1 MKKAVSLLL
10 TLFLALGLC
19 TAAWA
24 TEGQDGAD
32 SASGPVEVWTG
43 YSGTKVSSHATIKEA
58 VNALSDNKWI
68 VINGDYTLDEN
79 FAIPAGVALDVASG
93 ATLTVKEGVTLTVA
107 ANAKRLAVRDDGT
120 LVNNG
125 TILVCGTD
133 YNNGKVMVQD
143 GGTFDIN
150 TLSVPE
156 GYVLDKNGSNY
167 FAAIAVWEITYADG
181 TVKQAGD
188 LTNMEGAKSAKLLR
202 DLADFA
208 RAFSST
214 DKLADGFVLD
224 LGGHTLSS
232 KQNTTIKMAMLDI
245 SVPMTIQNGTVKYVS
260 DNGTGAMM
268 TSADVTIASDVTI
281 DGGIGYGIWT
291 SGYEHT
297 LTVNGTVKSNGAY
310 AIASNG
316 KEDGGLIAEC
326 DIVVNDGAKIEAPEG
341 IAIYHPEKGTVTING
356 GTISGHT
363 GVQLCA
369 GKLVVNGGA
378 ITSTGNNMD
387 ATGSQN
393 AIPDGAAISVID
405 RDYPGGTPSLEIN
418 GGTARATGT
427 NALAVKAYDYK
438 DNKVAE
444 WVNAKDHVEI
454 SGGTFSTDPTAFV
467 APSIPV
473 AKVPSDYVV
482 GGKNIADEANSG
494 KDVTVIKSGAITG
507 VKGGVTIKAAVEG
520 VTINSVAVGAG
531 KTYTV
536 PVRYYYYNP
545 SSTDTKKDEGKA
557 SPKTFDAG
565 MGAYAVSAL
574 LSLTGMAWL
583 GGRRTH

>member
-1 MKKAVSLLL
+1 M
-10 TLFLALGLC
+10 
-19 TAAWA
+19 
-24 TEGQDGAD
+24 
-32 SASGPVEVWTG
+32 
-43 YSGTKVSSHATIKEA
+43 TI
-58 VNALSDNKWI
+58 
-68 VINGDYTLDEN
+68 
-79 FAIPAGVALDVASG
+79 P
-93 ATLTVKEGVTLTVA
+93 EGVTLTVA
-107 ANAKRLAVRDDGT
+107 ANAKRLGVREGAT
-120 LVNNG
+120 LVNHG
-125 TILVCGTD
+125 TVLVCGTD
-133 YNNGKVMVQD
+133 YSNGKVTLFD
-143 GGTFDIN
+143 GCTADVN
-150 TLSVPE
+150 SLSVPN
-156 GYVLDKNGSNY
+156 GYMLEKSNNSY

-188 LTNMEGAKSAKLLR
+188 LTNIEGAKSAKLLR

-224 LGGHTLSS
+224 LGGHTLSG
-232 KQNTTIKMAMLDI
+232 KQTATSEVLRI
-245 SVPMTIQNGTVKYVS
+245 SVPMTIQNGTIKYMS
-260 DNGTGAMM
+260 GNGKGAMM

-297 LTVNGTVKSNGAY
+297 LTVNGTVKSNGSY
-310 AIASNG
+310 AITGNG
-316 KEDGGLIAEC
+316 KDDTGYIDDC
-326 DIVVNDGAKIEAPEG
+326 NITVNEGATIQAPNG
-341 IAIYHPEKGTVTING
+341 IGIYHPEKGSVTING
-356 GTISGHT
+356 GTISGHS

-387 ATGSQN
+387 AAGSQN

-405 RDYPGGTPSLEIN
+405 RNYPGGTPSLEIN
-418 GGTARATGT
+418 GGTVRATGA

-520 VTINSVAVGAG
+520 VTVNNVTVPTGGAG
-531 KTYTV
+531 YTV
-536 PVRYYYYNP
+536 PRTYYYYP
-545 SSTDTKKDEGKA
+545 AASTGDNKTT

-583 GGRRTH
+583 GGRRTR

>member
-1 MKKAVSLLL
+1 MVNG
-10 TLFLALGLC
+10 TL
-19 TAAWA
+19 
-24 TEGQDGAD
+24 
-32 SASGPVEVWTG
+32 SG
-43 YSGTKVSSHATIKEA
+43 
-58 VNALSDNKWI
+58 NAL
-68 VINGDYTLDEN
+68 
-79 FAIPAGVALDVASG
+79 
-93 ATLTVKEGVTLTVA
+93 TVP
-107 ANAKRLAVRDDGT
+107 DGYM
-120 LVNNG
+120 LEKSNN
-125 TILVCGTD
+125 
-133 YNNGKVMVQD
+133 
-143 GGTFDIN
+143 
-150 TLSVPE
+150 S
-156 GYVLDKNGSNY
+156 Y

-245 SVPMTIQNGTVKYVS
+245 SVPMTIQNGTVKYIS
-260 DNGTGAMM
+260 NNGDYGAVK
-268 TSADVTIASDVTI
+268 TLADVTIASDVTI
-281 DGGIGYGIWT
+281 DGGVGYGIWT
-291 SGYEHT
+291 SGYGHT
-297 LTVNGTVKSNGAY
+297 LTVNGTVKSEGAY

-418 GGTARATGT
+418 GGTVRATGT

-438 DNKVAE
+438 NNKVAE

-454 SGGTFSTDPTAFV
+454 SSGTFSTDPTAFV
-467 APSIPV
+467 ATGIPV

-482 GGKNIADEANSG
+482 GGKNVADEANSG

-520 VTINSVAVGAG
+520 VTVNNVAVPTGDTG
-531 KTYTV
+531 YTV
-536 PVRYYYYNP
+536 PRTYYYYP
-545 SSTDTKKDEGKA
+545 SASTGDNKTT

>member
-32 SASGPVEVWTG
+32 SASRPVEVWTG
-43 YSGTKVSSHATIKEA
+43 YSGTKVSSYATITEA
-58 VNALSDNKWI
+58 VQNLGEYKWI
-68 VINGDYTLDEN
+68 VIGGDYTLDEN

-107 ANAKRLAVRDDGT
+107 ATAKRLGVREGAT
-120 LVNNG
+120 LVNHG

-133 YNNGKVMVQD
+133 YSNGKVTLFD
-143 GGTFDIN
+143 GCTADVN
-150 TLSVPE
+150 SLSVPS
-156 GYVLDKNGSNY
+156 GYMLEKNGNSY
-167 FAAIAVWEITYADG
+167 YAAKALYEFTYPDG
-181 TVKQAGD
+181 TTLLSAEKGR
-188 LTNMEGAKSAKLLR
+188 MEGAICMKLL
-202 DLADFA
+202 DNETGSLAI
-208 RAFSST
+208 
-214 DKLADGFVLD
+214 GNVGENFVLD
-224 LGGHTLSS
+224 LNGYMFSGTAESTSNTIMVIS
-232 KQNTTIKMAMLDI
+232 KQITIK
-245 SVPMTIQNGTVKYVS
+245 NGTVKYAS
-260 DNGTGAMM
+260 STKGCGAILMGGN
-268 TSADVTIASDVTI
+268 AVVTIASDVVI
-281 DGGIGYGIWT
+281 DGGEGYGVFTQGT
-291 SGYEHT
+291 SQ
-297 LTVNGTVKSNGAY
+297 LTVNGTVKSNGSY
-310 AIASNG
+310 AITGNG
-316 KEDGGLIAEC
+316 NDDTGYIDDC
-326 DIVVNDGAKIEAPEG
+326 NITVNEGATIQAPNG
-341 IAIYHPEKGTVTING
+341 IGIYHPEKGTVTING

-378 ITSTGNNMD
+378 ITSSGDNLD
-387 ATGSQN
+387 AAGSQN

-405 RDYPGGTPSLEIN
+405 RNYPGGTPSLEIN
-418 GGTARATGT
+418 GGTVRATGA

-520 VTINSVAVGAG
+520 VTVNNVTVPTGGAG
-531 KTYTV
+531 YTV
-536 PVRYYYYNP
+536 PRTYYYYP
-545 SSTDTKKDEGKA
+545 AASTGDNKTT

-583 GGRRTH
+583 GGRRTR

>member
-1 MKKAVSLLL
+1 M
-10 TLFLALGLC
+10 
-19 TAAWA
+19 
-24 TEGQDGAD
+24 
-32 SASGPVEVWTG
+32 
-43 YSGTKVSSHATIKEA
+43 TI
-58 VNALSDNKWI
+58 
-68 VINGDYTLDEN
+68 
-79 FAIPAGVALDVASG
+79 P
-93 ATLTVKEGVTLTVA
+93 EGVTLTVA
-107 ANAKRLAVRDDGT
+107 ANAKRLGVREGAT
-120 LVNNG
+120 LVNHG
-125 TILVCGTD
+125 TVLVCGTD
-133 YNNGKVMVQD
+133 YSNGKVTLFD
-143 GGTFDIN
+143 GCTADVN
-150 TLSVPE
+150 SLSVPN
-156 GYVLDKNGSNY
+156 GYMLDKNGSNY
-167 FAAIAVWEITYADG
+167 FATIAVWEITYADG

-214 DKLADGFVLD
+214 NKLADGFVLD

-310 AIASNG
+310 AITGNG
-316 KEDGGLIAEC
+316 KDDAGYIDDC
-326 DIVVNDGAKIEAPEG
+326 NITVNDGATIQAPNG
-341 IAIYHPEKGTVTING
+341 IGIYHPEKGTVTING

-378 ITSTGNNMD
+378 ITSSGDNLD
-387 ATGSQN
+387 AAGSQN

-405 RDYPGGTPSLEIN
+405 RNYP
-418 GGTARATGT
+418 
-427 NALAVKAYDYK
+427 
-438 DNKVAE
+438 
-444 WVNAKDHVEI
+444 
-454 SGGTFSTDPTAFV
+454 GGTFSTDPTAFV

-520 VTINSVAVGAG
+520 VTVNNVTVPTGGAG
-531 KTYTV
+531 YTV
-536 PVRYYYYNP
+536 PRTYYYYP
-545 SSTDTKKDEGKA
+545 AASTGDNKTT

-583 GGRRTH
+583 GGRRTR

>member
-167 FAAIAVWEITYADG
+167 FATEESKALFKVVYKDG
-181 TVKQAGD
+181 TEIKTAD
-188 LTNMEGAKSAKLLR
+188 ISNKTKAKSVTLLG
-202 DLADFA
+202 DVSDFA
-208 RAFSST
+208 GSFGPT
-214 DKLADGFVLD
+214 DELADGFVLD
-224 LGGHTLSS
+224 LGGHTLSG
-232 KQNTTIKMAMLDI
+232 KQTATSEVLRI
-245 SVPMTIQNGTVKYVS
+245 SVPMTIQNGTIKYMS
-260 DNGTGAMM
+260 GNGTGAMM

-291 SGYEHT
+291 SGYGHT

-310 AIASNG
+310 AITGNG
-316 KEDGGLIAEC
+316 SDDTGYVDDCNIT
-326 DIVVNDGAKIEAPEG
+326 VNDGATIQAPNG
-341 IAIYHPEKGTVTING
+341 IGIYHPEKGTVTING

-378 ITSTGNNMD
+378 ITSSGENHD

-405 RDYPGGTPSLEIN
+405 RNYPGGTPSLEIN
-418 GGTARATGT
+418 GGTVRATGA

-454 SGGTFSTDPTAFV
+454 SGGTFSTDPAAYV
-467 APSIPV
+467 APGIPV

-520 VTINSVAVGAG
+520 VTVNNVTVPTGGAG
-531 KTYTV
+531 YTV
-536 PVRYYYYNP
+536 PRTYYYYP
-545 SSTDTKKDEGKA
+545 SASTGDNKTT

-583 GGRRTH
+583 GGRRTR

>member
-32 SASGPVEVWTG
+32 SAPGPVEVWTG

-188 LTNMEGAKSAKLLR
+188 LTNMEGVKSAKLLR
-202 DLADFA
+202 DLVDFA
-208 RAFSST
+208 RTFSST

-291 SGYEHT
+291 SGYGHT

-310 AIASNG
+310 AITGNG
-316 KEDGGLIAEC
+316 SDDTGYVDDCNIT
-326 DIVVNDGAKIEAPEG
+326 VNDGAAIQAPNG
-341 IAIYHPEKGTVTING
+341 IGIYHPEKGTVTING

-378 ITSTGNNMD
+378 ITSSGENHD

-405 RDYPGGTPSLEIN
+405 RNYPGGTPSLEIN
-418 GGTARATGT
+418 GGTVRATGA

-467 APSIPV
+467 ATGIPV

-520 VTINSVAVGAG
+520 VTVNNVAVPTGDTG
-531 KTYTV
+531 YTV
-536 PVRYYYYNP
+536 PRAYYYYP
-545 SSTDTKKDEGKA
+545 AASTGDNKTT

-565 MGAYAVSAL
+565 LGAYAVSAL

-583 GGRRTH
+583 GGRRTR

>member
-32 SASGPVEVWTG
+32 GASGPVEVWTG

-58 VNALSDNKWI
+58 VQNLGEYKWI

-79 FAIPAGVALDVASG
+79 FTIPAGVALDVASG

-107 ANAKRLAVRDDGT
+107 ASAKRLAVRDDGT

-245 SVPMTIQNGTVKYVS
+245 SVPMTIQNGTVKYIS
-260 DNGTGAMM
+260 NNGDYGAVK
-268 TSADVTIASDVTI
+268 TLADVTIASDVTI
-281 DGGIGYGIWT
+281 DGGVGYGIWT
-291 SGYEHT
+291 SGYGHT

-310 AIASNG
+310 AITGNG
-316 KEDGGLIAEC
+316 SESGGEVNEC
-326 DIVVNDGAKIEAPEG
+326 NITVNEGATIQAPNG
-341 IAIYHPEKGTVTING
+341 IGIYHPEKGTVIING

-405 RDYPGGTPSLEIN
+405 RNYPGGTPSLEIN
-418 GGTARATGT
+418 GGTVRATGA

-467 APSIPV
+467 APSIPA
-473 AKVPSDYVV
+473 AKVPGDYVV

-494 KDVTVIKSGAITG
+494 KDVTVVKPGAITG

-520 VTINSVAVGAG
+520 VTVNNVAVPAG
-531 KTYTV
+531 DTGYTV
-536 PVRYYYYNP
+536 PRTYYYYP
-545 SSTDTKKDEGKA
+545 SASTGDNKTT
-557 SPKTFDAG
+557 SPKTFDTG
-565 MGAYAVSAL
+565 MGIYAASAL

-583 GGRRTH
+583 GGKRNH

>member
-1 MKKAVSLLL
+1 MVNG
-10 TLFLALGLC
+10 TL
-19 TAAWA
+19 
-24 TEGQDGAD
+24 
-32 SASGPVEVWTG
+32 SG
-43 YSGTKVSSHATIKEA
+43 
-58 VNALSDNKWI
+58 NAL
-68 VINGDYTLDEN
+68 
-79 FAIPAGVALDVASG
+79 
-93 ATLTVKEGVTLTVA
+93 TVP
-107 ANAKRLAVRDDGT
+107 DGYM
-120 LVNNG
+120 LEKSNN
-125 TILVCGTD
+125 
-133 YNNGKVMVQD
+133 
-143 GGTFDIN
+143 
-150 TLSVPE
+150 S
-156 GYVLDKNGSNY
+156 Y

-224 LGGHTLSS
+224 LGGHTLSG
-232 KQNTTIKMAMLDI
+232 KQTATSEVLRI
-245 SVPMTIQNGTVKYVS
+245 SAPMTIQNGTVKYVS

-291 SGYEHT
+291 SGYGHT
-297 LTVNGTVKSNGAY
+297 LTVNGTVKSNGSY
-310 AIASNG
+310 AITGNG
-316 KEDGGLIAEC
+316 NDDTGYIDDC
-326 DIVVNDGAKIEAPEG
+326 NITVNEGATIQAPNG
-341 IAIYHPEKGTVTING
+341 IGIYHPEKGTVTING

-378 ITSTGNNMD
+378 ITSAGNNMD
-387 ATGSQN
+387 AAGSQN

-405 RDYPGGTPSLEIN
+405 RNYPGGTPSLEIN
-418 GGTARATGT
+418 GGTVRATGT

-454 SGGTFSTDPTAFV
+454 SSGTFSTDLTAFV
-467 APSIPV
+467 APGIPV
-473 AKVPSDYVV
+473 ARVPSDYVV

-520 VTINSVAVGAG
+520 VIVNNVAVPTGDTG
-531 KTYTV
+531 YTV
-536 PVRYYYYNP
+536 PRTYYYYP
-545 SSTDTKKDEGKA
+545 SASTGDNKTT

-583 GGRRTH
+583 GGRRTR

>member
-1 MKKAVSLLL
+1 M
-10 TLFLALGLC
+10 
-19 TAAWA
+19 
-24 TEGQDGAD
+24 
-32 SASGPVEVWTG
+32 
-43 YSGTKVSSHATIKEA
+43 TI
-58 VNALSDNKWI
+58 
-68 VINGDYTLDEN
+68 
-79 FAIPAGVALDVASG
+79 P
-93 ATLTVKEGVTLTVA
+93 EGVTLTVA
-107 ANAKRLAVRDDGT
+107 ANAKRLGVREGAT
-120 LVNNG
+120 LVNHG

-133 YNNGKVMVQD
+133 YSNGKVTLFD
-143 GGTFDIN
+143 GCTADVN
-150 TLSVPE
+150 SLSVPN
-156 GYVLDKNGSNY
+156 GYMLDKNGSNY
-167 FAAIAVWEITYADG
+167 FVAIAVWEITYADG

-224 LGGHTLSS
+224 LGGHTLSG
-232 KQNTTIKMAMLDI
+232 KQTATSEVLRI
-245 SVPMTIQNGTVKYVS
+245 SAPMTIQNGTVKYVS

-281 DGGIGYGIWT
+281 DGGIGCGIWT
-291 SGYEHT
+291 SGYGHT
-297 LTVNGTVKSNGAY
+297 LTVNGTVKSNGSY
-310 AIASNG
+310 AITGNG
-316 KEDGGLIAEC
+316 NDDTGYIDDC
-326 DIVVNDGAKIEAPEG
+326 NITVNEGATIQSPNG
-341 IAIYHPEKGTVTING
+341 IGIYHPEKGTVTING

-378 ITSTGNNMD
+378 ITSAGNNMD

-405 RDYPGGTPSLEIN
+405 RDYP
-418 GGTARATGT
+418 
-427 NALAVKAYDYK
+427 
-438 DNKVAE
+438 
-444 WVNAKDHVEI
+444 
-454 SGGTFSTDPTAFV
+454 GGTFSTDPTAFV

-520 VTINSVAVGAG
+520 VTVNNVTVPTGGAG
-531 KTYTV
+531 YTV
-536 PVRYYYYNP
+536 PRTYYYYP
-545 SSTDTKKDEGKA
+545 AASTGDNKTT

-583 GGRRTH
+583 GGRRTR